1 MNPQVSSITIGI
13 DPIAFTIGSVEV
25 KWWSIIFIIAVLVI
39 FLWLWRFGKGF
50 GIKPEFVVGIVAVA
64 VPVGLVVSRLVHV
77 VDDLDYYISHPASI
91 IGLEGL
97 TIFGGIL
104 GAALGSW
111 IYCRMRGVPFAP
123 LVDMAV
129 PGVILAQAVGRIGC
143 TINGC
148 CGGEPTSL
156 PWGFIYTH
164 PASQV
169 PRDVLGAAIHPT
181 QVYQLLWN
189 LIVFAI
195 LFWVLRGRLK
205 PHGSLF
211 VAYLALYSIGA
222 LTVRF
227 FRSGTSFLGPLHE
240 GQLISVLILAVTL
253 PLLIVRTRW
262 VKGNVEEEASDLKP
276 I

>member
-1 MNPQVSSITIGI
+1 MYPQVSSIAIGI

-39 FLWLWRFGKGF
+39 LLWLWRFGRGF
-50 GIKPEFVVGIVAVA
+50 GIKPEFAVGLVAVA

-77 VDDLDYYISHPASI
+77 IDDLDYYTSHLASI

-104 GAALGSW
+104 GAALGAW

-129 PGVILAQAVGRIGC
+129 PGVILAQAVGRIDY

-164 PASQV
+164 IDSQTSY
-169 PRDVLGAAIHPT
+169 LGVAVHPT
-181 QVYQLLWN
+181 QVYQILWN

-211 VAYLALYSIGA
+211 VAYLALYSMGA
-222 LTVRF
+222 LSVRF

-240 GQLISVLILAVTL
+240 GQLISVLILAVTI

-276 I
+276 V

>member
-13 DPIAFTIGSVEV
+13 DPIAFSIGSVDV
-25 KWWSIIFIIAVLVI
+25 RWWSITFIIAVLVI
-39 FLWLWRFGKGF
+39 LLWLWHFGRGF

-64 VPVGLVVSRLVHV
+64 VPVGLIVSRLVHV
-77 VDDLDYYISHPASI
+77 IDFWDQYTSDPASI

-129 PGVILAQAVGRIGC
+129 PGIILAQTVGRIGC

-156 PWGFIYTH
+156 PWGFIYTQID
-164 PASQV
+164 SQSSN
-169 PRDVLGAAIHPT
+169 LGVAIHPT
-181 QVYQLLWN
+181 QVYQILWN
-189 LIVFAI
+189 LIAFAI

-205 PHGSLF
+205 PSGSLLI
-211 VAYLALYSIGA
+211 AYLALYSAGA

-240 GQLISVLILAVTL
+240 GQLISMLILAVTI

-262 VKGNVEEEASDLKP
+262 VKKNAEEEASDLKP

>member
-1 MNPQVSSITIGI
+1 MYPQVSSIAIGI

-39 FLWLWRFGKGF
+39 LLWLWRFGKRF
-50 GIKPEFVVGIVAVA
+50 RIKPEFVVGIVAVA

-77 VDDLDYYISHPASI
+77 IDDLDYYTSHPASI

-104 GAALGSW
+104 GAALGAW

-129 PGVILAQAVGRIGC
+129 PGVILAQAVGRIDY

-164 PASQV
+164 IDSQV
-169 PRDVLGAAIHPT
+169 SYLGVVAQPRCIKSCGI
-181 QVYQLLWN
+181 
-189 LIVFAI
+189 
-195 LFWVLRGRLK
+195 
-205 PHGSLF
+205 
-211 VAYLALYSIGA
+211 
-222 LTVRF
+222 
-227 FRSGTSFLGPLHE
+227 
-240 GQLISVLILAVTL
+240 
-253 PLLIVRTRW
+253 
-262 VKGNVEEEASDLKP
+262 
-276 I
+276 

>member
-1 MNPQVSSITIGI
+1 MYPQASSITIGI

-25 KWWSIIFIIAVLVI
+25 KWWSIIFVISVLVI
-39 FLWLWRFGKGF
+39 LLWLWRFGRGF
-50 GIKPEFVVGIVAVA
+50 GIKPEFVVGLVAVA
-64 VPVGLVVSRLVHV
+64 VLVGLVVSRLVHII
-77 VDDLDYYISHPASI
+77 DMPDYYASHPAEV

-111 IYCRMRGVPFAP
+111 IYCRLRGVSFAP
-123 LVDMAV
+123 LIDMAV
-129 PGVILAQAVGRIGC
+129 PGIILAQAVGRIGC

-164 PASQV
+164 LDSQASY
-169 PRDVLGAAIHPT
+169 LGVAVHPT
-181 QVYQLLWN
+181 QVYQIIWN

-205 PHGSLF
+205 PDGSLF
-211 VAYLALYSIGA
+211 IAYLALYSAGA
-222 LTVRF
+222 LTIRF
-227 FRSGTSFLGPLHE
+227 FRAGTSFLGPLHE
-240 GQLISVLILAVTL
+240 GQLISVLILAVTI
-253 PLLIVRTRW
+253 PLLIARTRW
-262 VKGNVEEEASDLKP
+262 VKGQAEEEAAS
-276 I
+276 